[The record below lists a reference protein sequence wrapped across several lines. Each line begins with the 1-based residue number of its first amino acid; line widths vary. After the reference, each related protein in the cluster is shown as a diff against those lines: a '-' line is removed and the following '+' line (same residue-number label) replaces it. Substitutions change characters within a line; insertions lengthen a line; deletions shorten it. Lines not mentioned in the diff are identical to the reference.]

1 MRRLWELICT
11 FGLTFCVGLS
21 CILSYVIFKASFH
34 DWVITL
40 DFNVVGEGMAELIVF
55 PIASILGLVGMFY
68 RFRKLRRKRNKLES
82 LRALNIA
89 HK

>member
-1 MRRLWELICT
+1 MRRIWELICN
-11 FGLTFCVGLS
+11 FGLLFCVGLS
-21 CILSYVIFKASFH
+21 LILSYVIFKASSS
-34 DWVITL
+34 DWVVTL
-40 DFNVVGEGMAELIVF
+40 DFNVVGEGMTELIVF

>member
-1 MRRLWELICT
+1 
-11 FGLTFCVGLS
+11 
-21 CILSYVIFKASFH
+21 
-34 DWVITL
+34 
-40 DFNVVGEGMAELIVF
+40 
-55 PIASILGLVGMFY
+55 LVGMFY